1 MARLKTILPI
11 AALVLLAGGA
21 AGGWFVCTKTE
32 AKQKTKR
39 EQAFADISQCLFGE
53 RVEGA
58 EEAASAI
65 TAMQARGG
73 HLPPSSRW
81 VDQGVAWPQ
90 RCGTYAKDLLDA
102 TRESSFI
109 DEEAKRV
116 LMKDASDLV
125 EELAKPDAQ
134 TGFLARPV
142 TALWKDAKTHG
153 LSFASSSKVANAP
166 PKTERIGVT
175 FEALEVPFLN
185 LLPVMRGPQWHF
197 LVTRRDK
204 KDKLGSC
211 VPSEAGLACKE
222 FESDYAFMPEG
233 GWESPS
239 FLPQVADHS
248 IRVLHDGALVD
259 PGLPERARVYMDNAG
274 TLFALAQAWDNDKKD
289 AIEKLFIKPE
299 GKPAKEV
306 NLAKLLDKRPDISK
320 DAALTADFIGQGI
333 SVITQIDGKEKKLR
347 FPLSA
352 DGTLGEPIQVPRST
366 MCRAGARYVFREVEN
381 KMITYLDGDKL
392 AESISLPS
400 VEAAAS
406 RDFSC
411 SASGSVQID
420 SRRLCRPKPVG
431 CVEVLD
437 KESFDV
443 FKANVQHLP
452 VIDTVGDRIVYTWGA
467 KDGSGLLVH
476 IGDPGFVAA
485 GRDVLVVDKTG
496 GKGPQKMGMFGG
508 DKFAI
513 AIADVEG
520 KLVAFM
526 IKADGSVGPVPVTWN

>member
-1 MARLKTILPI
+1 MARLSTIIPI
-11 AALVLLAGGA
+11 AAVVVLAGGA

-32 AKQKTKR
+32 AKQKAKR
-39 EQAFADISQCLFGE
+39 EQAFADLSQCLFGE

-73 HLPPSSRW
+73 HLPQANRW

-90 RCGTYAKDLLDA
+90 RCGTYAKDLVDA
-102 TRESSFI
+102 TRDSSFI
-109 DEEAKRV
+109 EEEAKRA
-116 LMKDASDLV
+116 LMKDAAELG

-134 TGFLARPV
+134 TGFLARPI

-153 LSFASSSKVANAP
+153 LTFASTSKVSNPP

-175 FEALEVPFLN
+175 FDALEVPFVN

-197 LVTRRDK
+197 LVTRKDK

-211 VPSEAGLACKE
+211 IPSESGLACKE
-222 FESDYAFMPEG
+222 FESDFAFMPEG

-239 FLPQVADHS
+239 FLPQVTDHS
-248 IRVLHDGALVD
+248 IRVLREGVLVD
-259 PGLPERARVYMDNAG
+259 PGLPERARVYMDKSG
-274 TLFALAQAWDNDKKD
+274 TLFALAQAWDNDNKD
-289 AIEKLFIKPE
+289 AIEKLLIKPD
-299 GKPAKEV
+299 GKDAKAI
-306 NLAKLLDKRPDISK
+306 NLGKLLDKRPNISK
-320 DAALTADFIGQGI
+320 DAPLTADFIGQGLT
-333 SVITQIDGKEKKLR
+333 VVTQVDGKEKKLR
-347 FPLSA
+347 FPLSPEGA
-352 DGTLGEPIQVPRST
+352 LGDPIEIPKGPV
-366 MCRAGARYVFREVEN
+366 CRAGSRYVFREIEN
-381 KMITYLDGDKL
+381 KMITFLEGDKL
-392 AESISLPS
+392 GESLSLPS
-400 VEAAAS
+400 VEAATS

-437 KESFDV
+437 KESFEV

-476 IGDPGFVAA
+476 IGAPGFVAT

-496 GKGPQKMGMFGG
+496 GKGPQKMGVFGG
-508 DKFAI
+508 EKLAI

-526 IKADGSVGPVPVTWN
+526 IKADGSVAPVPVTWN